1 MVGVMGCGT
10 LGGGNLTLE
19 AGRDAGVAS
28 GTVVNSL
35 ARHSSGVVAA
45 VGSTGRVEADGTLH
59 LTGGGDLAVR
69 LGGALNPNLALATS
83 DPSLNQPNLP
93 LSGAL
98 VNLRGRMQLDAA
110 RIGGMVTNVAHYV
123 APYSGLRQEDPF
135 RAQLGDAMGGPV
147 LVLGDAVATLQS
159 RGDLVLAGVADAGR
173 VPVPSYNALA
183 LGDGRTAA
191 SSSWFSL
198 GEP

>member
-1 MVGVMGCGT
+1 
-10 LGGGNLTLE
+10 
-19 AGRDAGVAS
+19 
-28 GTVVNSL
+28 
-35 ARHSSGVVAA
+35 
-45 VGSTGRVEADGTLH
+45 
-59 LTGGGDLAVR
+59 
-69 LGGALNPNLALATS
+69 
-83 DPSLNQPNLP
+83 
-93 LSGAL
+93 
-98 VNLRGRMQLDAA
+98 MQLDAA

-191 SSSWFSL
+191 SRSRF
-198 GEP
+198 